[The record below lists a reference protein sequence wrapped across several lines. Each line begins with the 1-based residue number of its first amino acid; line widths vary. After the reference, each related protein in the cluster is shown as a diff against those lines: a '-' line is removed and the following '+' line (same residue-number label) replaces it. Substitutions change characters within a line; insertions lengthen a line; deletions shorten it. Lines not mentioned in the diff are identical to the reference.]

1 MRAVS
6 RRDELLSVLALRF
19 PGELNDRLESARHT
33 VYLIYHAPAHQGLVS
48 VIQMNDGNIEPTKRY
63 AYDEVASQLDQ
74 SRLTRDEPIAPYTT
88 FRIGG
93 PADLLYSAASA
104 DDLAHAISAAR
115 TSEVP
120 FFVLGLG
127 ANILVGDLGFR
138 GLVIRNCA
146 NHLQFFDDGRL
157 RAESGVV
164 MADLIPKA
172 VERGW
177 SGLEH
182 YVGIPSTVGG
192 AVWQNLHFLSPAP
205 QRERT
210 MFIAEVVGSC
220 EILNAMGNPL
230 TVDRDYLKFGY
241 DDSIFHHQADYAL
254 AVTFQLTGGDPADMH
269 RIIQENLSW
278 RGARHPWLQFHPSAG
293 SIFRKIEGV
302 GAGRLIDQLGLKGH
316 RIGAAQISHIHANIM
331 VNLGGA
337 TAHDVRELI
346 ALVQR
351 RVKDEL
357 GHELTPEI
365 GFIGE
370 FR

>member
-1 MRAVS
+1 MEKYVY
-6 RRDELLSVLALRF
+6 
-19 PGELNDRLESARHT
+19 DRL
-33 VYLIYHAPAHQGLVS
+33 
-48 VIQMNDGNIEPTKRY
+48 
-63 AYDEVASQLDQ
+63 ASELDP
-74 SRLTRDEPIAPYTT
+74 SRLIRNEPIAPYTT

-93 PADLLYSAASA
+93 PADLFYSATSA
-104 DDLAHAISAAR
+104 DDLADAISAAR
-115 TSEVP
+115 RLDIP

-138 GLVIRNCA
+138 GLIIRNHA
-146 NHLQFFDDGRL
+146 GNFNFFGDGRL

-164 MADLIPKA
+164 MADLIPQA
-172 VERGW
+172 VERGL

-210 MFIAEVVGSC
+210 VFIAEVVDTC
-220 EILNAMGNPL
+220 EILSESGNREA
-230 TVDRDYLKFGY
+230 VDGKYLKFGY
-241 DDSIFHHQADYAL
+241 DDSIFHHRADYAL
-254 AVTFQLTGGDPADMH
+254 AVTFQLFPGNAADMH

-302 GAGRLIDQLGLKGH
+302 GAGRLVDQLGMKGF
-316 RIGAAQISHIHANIM
+316 RIGGAQISHIHANII

-337 TAHDVRELI
+337 TARDVRELI
-346 ALVQR
+346 ALAQQ
-351 RVKDEL
+351 RVKSEL

-365 GFIGE
+365 AFVGE
-370 FR
+370 F